1 MSVDFA
7 IYVYGK
13 GADSGREFAVQKAA
27 FLKEMQEFI
36 AMDFGE
42 VDVEMTDA
50 VEAEAQAA
58 NEALLP
64 VTVLSGFL
72 GAPTFWLVGFG

>member
-1 MSVDFA
+1 MFTVRVLIVVGSSQ
-7 IYVYGK
+7 YK
-13 GADSGREFAVQKAA
+13 KAA
-27 FLKEMQEFI
+27 LLKEMQEFI

-72 GAPTFWLVGFG
+72 GAPTFWL